1 MCSLWK
7 NTEITFSPQHDEYSE
22 HAYFEPL
29 PAIATGCSTR
39 TDGLLI
45 FPQICIRRNFNRV
58 LFWGGQRLNC
68 KDSESL
74 SLLISLPCC
83 PYDQELWVTTN
94 RMRCQ
99 PSHRNKMFTWQV
111 SGNCTFNLYMLY
123 VSYPHFYK
131 LCHITRRLQVFELIF
146 MSEGEGGC
154 WWRGGWTWHLTSN
167 RPLFETAFFFFYK
180 KFFFWPFHGLIE
192 QTARE
197 MTGNGMRE
205 GGSDKTSV
213 NPSHATG
220 VPLRQCFNISSVKP
234 LKNHSRRL

>member
-1 MCSLWK
+1 MWLAGYLQLAEQSRQVLSSDADTRRRFPPFTEYVHCK
-7 NTEITFSPQHDEYSE
+7 KHTEITFSPQHDEYSE
-22 HAYFEPL
+22 HAYFKPL

-146 MSEGEGGC
+146 MSEGEGGMLVT
-154 WWRGGWTWHLTSN
+154 WRLDVTPN
-167 RPLFETAFFFFYK
+167 K
-180 KFFFWPFHGLIE
+180 Q
-192 QTARE
+192 QTA
-197 MTGNGMRE
+197 
-205 GGSDKTSV
+205 V
-213 NPSHATG
+213 
-220 VPLRQCFNISSVKP
+220 
-234 LKNHSRRL
+234 

>member
-1 MCSLWK
+1 MACSFSLRFAFV
-7 NTEITFSPQHDEYSE
+7 EIS
-22 HAYFEPL
+22 
-29 PAIATGCSTR
+29 I
-39 TDGLLI
+39 
-45 FPQICIRRNFNRV
+45 V
-58 LFWGGQRLNC
+58 LYFWGGQRLNC

-205 GGSDKTSV
+205 GGEWQSLCESV
-213 NPSHATG
+213 ACSTNWATA
-220 VPLRQCFNISSVKP
+220 VPLRQCFNISSVNP